1 MWRIRF
7 IPDQTSLP
15 FMQWRKALFML
26 SITLIVASAVLL
38 GIRSL
43 DFGIDFSGGI
53 VIEVETETAADLPQ
67 IRTILGDLDL
77 GDVALQE
84 FGDESH
90 ALIRIERQDGGG
102 QEQQAAI
109 TRVKEALEA
118 YPETITYRRTESV
131 GPKVGDELIQ
141 AKISSGDQDILLATN
156 NGKSI
161 RFNEKQIRSTGRK
174 TKGVTG
180 IRMSFKDDFVIG
192 MLVVKREGQVLVVSS
207 KGFGKRSNLDEY
219 REQKRGGK
227 GVFTLKANQK
237 TGKLI
242 SIMEV
247 VNDDDL
253 MIITDTGIMIRQS
266 VEKLNVIGR
275 NTQGVKLLR
284 LDKNSSIAS
293 VTKVIKEDEENNES
307 DNINNPTEETPE
319 TLNE

>member
-1 MWRIRF
+1 M
-7 IPDQTSLP
+7 
-15 FMQWRKALFML
+15 
-26 SITLIVASAVLL
+26 
-38 GIRSL
+38 
-43 DFGIDFSGGI
+43 
-53 VIEVETETAADLPQ
+53 
-67 IRTILGDLDL
+67 
-77 GDVALQE
+77 
-84 FGDESH
+84 
-90 ALIRIERQDGGG
+90 
-102 QEQQAAI
+102 
-109 TRVKEALEA
+109 
-118 YPETITYRRTESV
+118 
-131 GPKVGDELIQ
+131 
-141 AKISSGDQDILLATN
+141 LATN